1 MRRLSIT
8 ALLLF
13 VAISAFAQVRGVGRL
28 QGNINDKNTGKPVAG
43 ATVSINMASG
53 NTKPIVVKS
62 DSRGHWAALGLTGGT
77 WNIDISASGYETSR
91 GSASV
96 SEMQVAPPI
105 KTELVPEVKQEAAA
119 VVPMGP
125 SLPKE
130 AVDAIKEGEELL
142 KTQGA
147 TAAETQE
154 NAKRAVADFEK
165 ALPLITGDAPE
176 LKDVRNQLMQVLAQA
191 YYRAGDVNGAIAT
204 FEKLD
209 AVDPSIGT
217 ADAAHTTRAVLLA
230 NLYLENGQLDKG
242 KAILDKLPAT
252 AITDPTA
259 FINIGILFLNKKNPG
274 DAAAY
279 FAKAV
284 ALDPKRADSYYYR
297 GLAELQLRKNKE
309 AKSDLETVVALAP
322 DSPEAKDAKQLLAN
336 LK

>member
-1 MRRLSIT
+1 MRKLLISSI
-8 ALLLF
+8 ALF

-28 QGNINDKNTGKPVAG
+28 QGIITDKSTGKPVAG
-43 ATVSINMASG
+43 ATISINTASG

-62 DSRGHWAALGLTGGT
+62 DARGRWAALGLTGGT
-77 WNIDISASGYETSR
+77 WNVDITAAGYEMSR

-119 VVPMGP
+119 IVPAGP

-130 AVDAIKEGEELL
+130 AVDAIKEGEQFL

-147 TAAETQE
+147 TPAETQE

-176 LKDVRNQLMQVLAQA
+176 LQDVRNQLMQVLSQA
-191 YYRAGDVNGAIAT
+191 YYRAGDMNNAIAT
-204 FEKLD
+204 FEKLE
-209 AVDPSIGT
+209 AADPWTAT

-259 FINIGILFLNKKNPG
+259 FINIGILFLNKKNPA

-284 ALDPKRADSYYYR
+284 ALDPKRAESYYYR
-297 GLAELQLRKNKE
+297 GLAELQLRRNKE
-309 AKSDLETVVALAP
+309 AKTDLEQVVALAP
-322 DSPEAKDAKQLLAN
+322 DSSEAKDAKQLLAN